1 MKLSLYTHWD
11 GIGIA
16 TTTRVYKVA
25 KKFGNL
31 LHYWW
36 SCKLVQLLW
45 KTVWQFP
52 PKLKIE
58 FLYDPAI
65 ILLGKYPKELKA
77 RSRSDICTPMFMAI
91 LFTIAKIRTQPN
103 CPSIDEFLISKMW
116 YIHIGDTY
124 TYRYIHISKMWYIH
138 IGEYH

>member
-1 MKLSLYTHWD
+1 MSLYTHWD

-16 TTTRVYKVA
+16 TTTRVGKDV

-31 LHYWW
+31 LRYWW
-36 SCKLVQLLW
+36 SCELVQPLW

-52 PKLKIE
+52 PKLKVE

-65 ILLGKYPKELKA
+65 ILLGKYTKELKA
-77 RSRSDICTPMFMAI
+77 RSQSDICTPMFMAV

-103 CPSIDEFLISKMW
+103 CPSIDEWTSKM
-116 YIHIGDTY
+116 
-124 TYRYIHISKMWYIH
+124 
-138 IGEYH
+138 